1 MLLENI
7 LTARIR
13 KKRNKMTRAYLLLLN
28 IVDNDDIYV
37 DHRLNRFVITYNNEK
52 IIIKR
57 EDVKDFITIFMNDK
71 DALLAKLNNK

>member
-1 MLLENI
+1 
-7 LTARIR
+7 
-13 KKRNKMTRAYLLLLN
+13 MTRAYLLLLN

-71 DALLAKLNNK
+71 DALLAKLNDK